1 MQRAM
6 VIRPP
11 SSCVIV
17 PQPSNPA
24 DLSGIAT
31 AGGTK
36 SPSPSPS
43 IVNGVSAKSGE
54 DRQICKHC
62 KKPVDQVHYESHVSL
77 CLETKAENAKKKKE
91 RKEAKARE
99 AVAKAKEKEKQQ
111 ATDKDKDK
119 DGDSVM
125 GGTAPAASQEDGDKA
140 STTADVPPS
149 AVSTTSIKKPPSKSA
164 TKASQADGSSKKT
177 KKRKADTEGND
188 KEPKKKKLKKDEPP
202 KPKLPKPK
210 GPVNVEI
217 QCGVP
222 LDKEKGGYCARSLTC
237 KSHSMGLKRAV
248 PGRSLPYDQLLAMY
262 QKKNQAKQQKAL
274 MEAQVGSA
282 AVDDDAEGGVVDS
295 EEERESVMK
304 ALGRWRPRPLEQV
317 TTVPMRRRYG
327 YVRIKEMLGN
337 ALAGGSQGKLFGPP
351 PVGPVI
357 GSEAV
362 LDGADVV
369 DAPSRKASTTGATGG
384 GGGGSTAGSG
394 GGNGAGAGAGHAH
407 PVPKGVAVPV
417 RKGSVASSV
426 GAA

>member
-6 VIRPP
+6 VTQPP
-11 SSCVIV
+11 SSCLIA
-17 PQPSNPA
+17 PPPSNLA
-24 DLSGIAT
+24 NSSGVAT

-43 IVNGVSAKSGE
+43 VVNGVSAKSGD
-54 DRQICKHC
+54 DRPICKHC
-62 KKPVDQVHYESHVSL
+62 KKPVEQVHYESHVSH
-77 CLETKAENAKKKKE
+77 CLETKAENARKKKE
-91 RKEAKARE
+91 RKEAKVRE
-99 AVAKAKEKEKQQ
+99 AAAKAKEKEKQQ
-111 ATDKDKDK
+111 AADKDKDK

-125 GGTAPAASQEDGDKA
+125 GGTAPAASQEDADKA
-140 STTADVPPS
+140 ADAPSS
-149 AVSTTSIKKPPSKSA
+149 AVTSTSTKKPPSKSA

-188 KEPKKKKLKKDEPP
+188 NKEPKKKKLKKDEPP

-337 ALAGGSQGKLFGPP
+337 ALAGGWLGKLFGPP

-362 LDGADVV
+362 LDGVELV
-369 DAPSRKASTTGATGG
+369 EAPSRKASTAGAAGG
-384 GGGGSTAGSG
+384 GGGGSAGGTG
-394 GGNGAGAGAGHAH
+394 GVGGAGAGAGHAH